1 MWNTSLHTGFSS
13 FFLEEES
20 FSLSNA
26 KVVGKGHKM
35 GIFIWFYHCR
45 YWSSSATKSSGKF
58 LLLPLS
64 KALFIFRYLSIE
76 SEEKCCARI
85 IILFLIST
93 FSLRYTPFIVPFS
106 DVLSS
111 HSTKGGFRLTMEDIS
126 FHFIHLHIAD
136 VLYFLIKCNKN
147 GNNNSWKSC
156 RSRYSNNNDSNKLHY
171 KK

>member
-1 MWNTSLHTGFSS
+1 MNVKHIIAYGIFFL

-26 KVVGKGHKM
+26 RVVGKGHKM

-93 FSLRYTPFIVPFS
+93 FSLGSFQIYAIYCAIFRRLVIPFNKRGISLDNGRHF
-106 DVLSS
+106 
-111 HSTKGGFRLTMEDIS
+111 IS
-126 FHFIHLHIAD
+126 FYTLT
-136 VLYFLIKCNKN
+136 Y
-147 GNNNSWKSC
+147 C
-156 RSRYSNNNDSNKLHY
+156 RCIIFPY
-171 KK
+171 